1 VASSGIRRKVDDLG
15 RVVIPASI
23 RRSLR
28 IREGEAV
35 EVSVEGERVVLAKPR
50 ESCVFC
56 SREGDDLRTFR
67 GRLLCREC
75 LAGLGVLDERTRVS
89 EEEAQRDFPTVAS
102 SAGAAAPTPPP
113 TPTPSMAPR
122 PEPGPSGSDG
132 AGPPRPVRAVRGP
145 GVTGTTGPID
155 GDASARAEAAGDDHP
170 PSRRRPPQDPASS
183 TAW

>member
-15 RVVIPASI
+15 RVVIPSSI
-23 RRSLR
+23 RRSLQ

-56 SREGDDLRTFR
+56 SREGDDLRPFR

-89 EEEAQRDFPTVAS
+89 EEAAQRALPTVAAS
-102 SAGAAAPTPPP
+102 TDAPAQAPLPPP
-113 TPTPSMAPR
+113 TSSTS
-122 PEPGPSGSDG
+122 PGPIPGTGRDG
-132 AGPPRPVRAVRGP
+132 AGAPRPVRAVRAP
-145 GVTGTTGPID
+145 GVAGTAGPID
-155 GDASARAEAAGDDHP
+155 GDALARAKAGGDDEP
-170 PSRRRPPQDPASS
+170 PPRRRPPQDPASS